1 MSFPRDEGSRMTAQ
15 QWSWGAAAV
24 ALVLAFIASLADGK
38 RSRRGSLDEVGWV
51 PWRGV
56 QVAAMF
62 AVLALAIL
70 GFKLGD

>member
-1 MSFPRDEGSRMTAQ
+1 MTAQ
-15 QWSWGAAAV
+15 QWCWGAAGV
-24 ALVLAFIASLADGK
+24 AFVLTVVAALAD
-38 RSRRGSLDEVGWV
+38 RRRTRRDSLDEVGWV

-62 AVLALAIL
+62 AVLLLAIL